1 MEIFIGKDGQVF
13 GPFREAEIQ
22 ELLDE
27 GACDGEELACRR
39 GMSSW
44 VNVKELLEGAEA
56 PAPEP
61 EEASVEPESSQ
72 EPEPL
77 DEETLGQINKIK
89 ELISDGHADTAWQ
102 HIQSLN
108 NPRIYEGLLWDCPLD
123 NGWVI
128 APEYLRENG
137 DLFIKLLAHI
147 PQKPM
152 TISSSGQLPSVVE
165 RYYLTRLRILNLSDN
180 QISDVTPLKNL
191 AQLTH
196 LSLNKNQISDVTPLK
211 NLTQLRKLYLRGNRI
226 SKSDIEDLREKL
238 PDCDIARLNK
248 IYARSVEWL
257 VLLVCSYFFG
267 KVLPVIKDYS
277 LLVCVLV
284 FLVGGF
290 ALIEVTK
297 RIKGLILKF

>member
-1 MEIFIGKDGQVF
+1 
-13 GPFREAEIQ
+13 
-22 ELLDE
+22 
-27 GACDGEELACRR
+27 
-39 GMSSW
+39 
-44 VNVKELLEGAEA
+44 
-56 PAPEP
+56 
-61 EEASVEPESSQ
+61 
-72 EPEPL
+72 
-77 DEETLGQINKIK
+77 
-89 ELISDGHADTAWQ
+89 
-102 HIQSLN
+102 
-108 NPRIYEGLLWDCPLD
+108 
-123 NGWVI
+123 
-128 APEYLRENG
+128 
-137 DLFIKLLAHI
+137 
-147 PQKPM
+147 M

-196 LSLNKNQISDVTPLK
+196 LSLNNNQISDVTPLK

-248 IYARSVEWL
+248 IYAWSVEWL